1 MTILKTN
8 NQHELDLQL
17 FYKGAVAYAD
27 GKVRKQR
34 ENILQMCVTKEQ
46 LFKECVGNFKRNIK
60 HIVTKVSK

>member
-1 MTILKTN
+1 
-8 NQHELDLQL
+8 LQL